1 MTTKS
6 PDDHPVDIS
15 LLHLNDAHEFAPLLA
30 SYAQALKRGAPRR
43 PDDYYA
49 ENLLRDRAAE
59 IAGARLDGHLVG
71 FVIFYDLPEPVSGM
85 RAGQVDHIYVHHDH
99 RGKGI
104 AKALI
109 DVLAAAQKTHDTAM
123 LYVSD
128 HGESLGESGLYLH
141 GVPYAIAPDVQLRV
155 PFVLWLSKA
164 LQESGIDEACM
175 RRRAQQPA
183 GHDNLFHSLLG
194 LYSVQTQAYDAG
206 RDIFSGCRT
215 KRSN

>member
-1 MTTKS
+1 MTKKV
-6 PDDHPVDIS
+6 PDEHAIDIS
-15 LLHLNDAHEFAPLLA
+15 LLHLNDTHEFSPLLA

-59 IAGARLDGHLVG
+59 IAGARLDGKLVG

-109 DVLAAAQKTHDTAM
+109 DVLADKAEERGWTK
-123 LYVSD
+123 L
-128 HGESLGESGLYLH
+128 SLN
-141 GVPYAIAPDVQLRV
+141 APRV
-155 PFVLWLSKA
+155 PEDGRKLYEQVA
-164 LQESGIDEACM
+164 V
-175 RRRAQQPA
+175 PA
-183 GHDNLFHSLLG
+183 DWTSFIIRFG
-194 LYSVQTQAYDAG
+194 VQ
-206 RDIFSGCRT
+206 
-215 KRSN
+215 

>member
-1 MTTKS
+1 MTKTTA
-6 PDDHPVDIS
+6 DEHAIDIA
-15 LLHLNDAHEFAPLLA
+15 LLHLSHAHEFAPLLA
-30 SYAQALKRGAPRR
+30 SYAQSLKRGAPRR

-109 DVLAAAQKTHDTAM
+109 DVLADKAEERGWTKLSLNAPRIPEDGRKLYEQVAA
-123 LYVSD
+123 
-128 HGESLGESGLYLH
+128 
-141 GVPYAIAPDVQLRV
+141 
-155 PFVLWLSKA
+155 
-164 LQESGIDEACM
+164 
-175 RRRAQQPA
+175 PA
-183 GHDNLFHSLLG
+183 DWSSFIIRFGH
-194 LYSVQTQAYDAG
+194 Q
-206 RDIFSGCRT
+206 
-215 KRSN
+215 